1 LRQRNPYGSTHELK
15 QNPDPTP
22 VIQPLQL
29 SDKLSEW
36 ARHYLDGLPLPQL
49 IMKIDIAFGV
59 GAIDEAL
66 HHAMR
71 HWLGLTALHQQT
83 LDPQRAVDAAPP
95 IS

>member
-1 LRQRNPYGSTHELK
+1 MNSYRSTHELEK
-15 QNPDPTP
+15 NPDPP
-22 VIQPLQL
+22 LVIQPLQL
-29 SDKLSEW
+29 PDKIGEW
-36 ARHYLDGLPLPQL
+36 ARYNSEGLTLPQL